1 MSTAV
6 YYSNHNLPVEDMH
19 PSHTLPSLSQIM
31 PINQQQGQQGQQTQA
46 QPQGQSLVS
55 NGEQI
60 SPTFV
65 NVPMNHGGYL
75 GANADQKFVY
85 QTQASPD
92 VFSQSG
98 GSSQPSSANTTPAS
112 SLSMGS
118 QYSGASASAGTEKCT
133 CKTNT
138 NRIPRPRNAFILFR
152 QKNHQLVLE
161 EGSVIRTN
169 PDVSRELGRRWR
181 SLSATDKAH
190 WNKLAEEEKVAHA
203 KKYPGYKY
211 TPRRNGKNKGCPACR
226 QKSLKQQQVQLHNQQ
241 MYQLQQGQYQQYMQM
256 QQQASATAGL
266 QTPIP
271 QSITSSN
278 PAGQPLVNV
287 PLTQFIVQPNPCPQ
301 QNFQF
306 AFNNDMNVMNQ
317 QQLHQQLQQD
327 KASPL
332 SGIPSHQTG
341 IPISL
346 NNNSE
351 FLNPVA
357 ASQMQINYD
366 QNQPARFNSLP
377 TPMGSSYGFEF
388 GNMHQQ
394 Q

>member
-6 YYSNHNLPVEDMH
+6 YYSNHNIPVEDVH
-19 PSHTLPSLSQIM
+19 ASHTLPSLSQIM
-31 PINQQQGQQGQQTQA
+31 PINQQQGQQNQENQQSQQA
-46 QPQGQSLVS
+46 VG
-55 NGEQI
+55 NNTEQI

-65 NVPMNHGGYL
+65 NVPINQGSYL
-75 GANADQKFVY
+75 AGNADQKFVY
-85 QTQASPD
+85 QSQPSPD
-92 VFSQSG
+92 VFSQN
-98 GSSQPSSANTTPAS
+98 GSASQPSSANTTPAS
-112 SLSMGS
+112 SLSVGS
-118 QYSGASASAGTEKCT
+118 QYGSTTSAPAEKCT

-181 SLSATDKAH
+181 SLSVPEKNH

-256 QQQASATAGL
+256 QQQQQAASANL

-271 QSITSSN
+271 QNMASSN
-278 PAGQPLVNV
+278 PNGQPLVNV
-287 PLTQFIVQPNPCPQ
+287 PLTQFIVPPNPYPQ

-306 AFNNDMNVMNQ
+306 AFNNDMNVINQ
-317 QQLHQQLQQD
+317 QQLQQQLQQD

-332 SGIPSHQTG
+332 SAIPGQTVPT
-341 IPISL
+341 I
-346 NNNSE
+346 NQANSD
-351 FLNPVA
+351 FLNPVN

-366 QNQPARFNSLP
+366 QNPQSARFNSLP
-377 TPMGSSYGFEF
+377 TPMGSNYGFEF

-394 Q
+394 S

>member
-6 YYSNHNLPVEDMH
+6 YYSNHNIPVEDVH
-19 PSHTLPSLSQIM
+19 ASHTLPSLSQIM
-31 PINQQQGQQGQQTQA
+31 PINQQQSQQNQENQQSQQA
-46 QPQGQSLVS
+46 IGS
-55 NGEQI
+55 NAEQI

-65 NVPMNHGGYL
+65 NIPINQGSYL
-75 GANADQKFVY
+75 AGNADQKFVY
-85 QTQASPD
+85 QSQPSPD

-98 GSSQPSSANTTPAS
+98 SVSQPSSANTTPAS
-112 SLSMGS
+112 SLSVGS
-118 QYSGASASAGTEKCT
+118 QYVAPASAPVEKCT

-181 SLSATDKAH
+181 SLSVPEKNH
-190 WNKLAEEEKVAHA
+190 WNKLAEEEKMAHA

-256 QQQASATAGL
+256 QQQQQAAANL

-271 QSITSSN
+271 QNIASSN
-278 PAGQPLVNV
+278 PNGQPLVNV
-287 PLTQFIVQPNPCPQ
+287 PLTQFIVPPNPYPQ

-306 AFNNDMNVMNQ
+306 AFNNDMNVINQ
-317 QQLHQQLQQD
+317 QQLLLQLQQD

-332 SGIPSHQTG
+332 SVIPGQVPT
-341 IPISL
+341 I
-346 NNNSE
+346 NQANSD
-351 FLNPVA
+351 FLNPVN
-357 ASQMQINYD
+357 ASQMQLNYD
-366 QNQPARFNSLP
+366 QNPQSARFNSLP
-377 TPMGSSYGFEF
+377 TPMGSNYGFEF

-394 Q
+394 S